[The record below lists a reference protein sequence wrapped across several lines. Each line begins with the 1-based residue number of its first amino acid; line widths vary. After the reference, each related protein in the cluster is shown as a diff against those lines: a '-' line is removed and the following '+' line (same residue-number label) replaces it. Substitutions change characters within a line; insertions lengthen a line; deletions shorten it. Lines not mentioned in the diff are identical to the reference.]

1 MGVLEQFALKGKV
14 ALVTGGE
21 SGLGRAFAGGL
32 AEAGA
37 DVACFSLGESKET
50 VDDVHEIGRKAISI
64 MGNVSEEKDVR
75 SAVERTVS
83 ELGGLDILINN
94 AGISHQPNPVHLLP
108 AEDWDKVVSVNLKG
122 VFLCCKEAL
131 KVMTKNKN
139 GKIINIASVWGL
151 VGSSRL
157 MPVPAYNATKAAV
170 INLTREMAVEYA
182 SDGITV
188 NCLAPAF
195 FRSGLGDGAYENPQ
209 FVKMAEMS
217 IPLGKIG
224 NSDDLNGTIVYMA
237 SQASDYMTGHTIV
250 VDMGYL
256 AA

>member
-1 MGVLEQFALKGKV
+1 MGVFEQFNLSGKV

-21 SGLGRAFAGGL
+21 SGLGRAFSGGL

-37 DVACFSLGESKET
+37 DVACLSLGESKET
-50 VDDVHEIGRKAISI
+50 VEDVHKIGRRAISI
-64 MGNVSEEKDVR
+64 KGDVSEEKDVR

-94 AGISHQPNPVHLLP
+94 AGIAHQPNSVHLLST
-108 AEDWDKVVSVNLKG
+108 EDWDKVVAVNLKG
-122 VFLCCKEAL
+122 TFLCCREAL
-131 KVMTKNKN
+131 KVMLKNKN
-139 GKIINIASVWGL
+139 GKIINIASIWGL
-151 VGSSRL
+151 LGSSRV

-170 INLTREMAVEYA
+170 INLTRELALEYA
-182 SDGITV
+182 NDGITA

-195 FRSGLGDGAYENPQ
+195 FRSGLGDGAYEDPQ
-209 FVKMAEMS
+209 FVKMAEMT

-237 SQASDYMTGHTIV
+237 SRASDYMTGHTIV
-250 VDMGYL
+250 VDMGYM
-256 AA
+256 AG